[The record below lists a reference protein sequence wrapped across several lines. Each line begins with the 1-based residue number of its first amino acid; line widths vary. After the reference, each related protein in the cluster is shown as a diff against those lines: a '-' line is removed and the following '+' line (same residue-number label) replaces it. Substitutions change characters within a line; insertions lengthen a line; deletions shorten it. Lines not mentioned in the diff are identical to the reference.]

1 MIPRLVATQVA
12 ETANDNIVSIVGDY
26 VKLRRRGSGFVGC
39 CPFHNEKT
47 PSFSVSPAKGFFHC
61 FGCGKSGSAVTFVM
75 EMERVGYP
83 DALRLLGN
91 RLGIAVPEEVASPEE
106 EREARERDSVFAVL
120 EYAARAFEE
129 NLRSSD
135 EGQGL
140 GMTYWRSR
148 GFRDDTIAK
157 FRLGYALSR
166 PDALMGK
173 ALADG
178 YKMEALVKAGLVA
191 GKELNDPH
199 RDYFRGRVMFPIQNT
214 TGKVIGF
221 GGRVLDAATKGVSIK
236 YLNTPETEFYNK
248 RDTLYGIYQARAEI
262 SRMDKCYL
270 VEGYTDVISM
280 HQCGVANVVASSGT
294 SLTASQVRL
303 LKRFT
308 SNITILY
315 DGDKAGIHASL
326 RGIDM
331 ILREGL
337 NVRVL
342 LLPDDDDPDSFAR
355 KHSADDFLAYVEGN
369 EKDFLAYEAQVLMAS
384 AGDDPIKKAEA
395 THTIIASIAEV
406 QDSVARELY
415 VRECAK
421 TMRLSEETV
430 YAALQKRLVDNAARQ
445 RDQDVAEQ
453 RRRAYEEARAA
464 QTPPALPSPEGRP
477 PLPPTPPL
485 SPQAP
490 PAEALTL
497 SQQDV
502 AMAEVMRL
510 FVTYPQAPIEQ
521 MEGRPTVAQFI
532 AETLA
537 DDNIAPTNPVF
548 GKILDEYRNAPDP
561 AAVDTRHFMSM
572 PDADVSRFVAEA
584 LGRPQESRIH
594 SRYAVVKSEEE
605 SLDAFVQRA
614 LFELMFPEVV
624 RKGDELRRELAEKSA
639 AGAVSDEE
647 LDGILADIAKYDR
660 VKTLLSVRQLG
671 ERAVF

>member
-26 VKLRRRGSGFVGC
+26 VKLRRRGGGFVGC

-83 DALRLLGN
+83 DALRLLGK

-106 EREARERDSVFAVL
+106 EREARERDAVFAVL
-120 EYAARAFEE
+120 EYAARAFEQ

-140 GMTYWRSR
+140 GMTYWHSR

-178 YKMEALVKAGLVA
+178 YKMEALVKAGLVS
-191 GKELNDPH
+191 GKEIADPH

-221 GGRVLDAATKGVSIK
+221 GGRVLDAATKGVNIK

-262 SRMDKCYL
+262 SRLDKCYL

-280 HQCGVANVVASSGT
+280 HQSGVANVVASSGT

-308 SNITILY
+308 SNVTILF

-355 KHSADDFLAYVEGN
+355 KHSADDFLAYVESH

-395 THTIIASIAEV
+395 THTIVGSIAEV
-406 QDSVARELY
+406 QDRVARELY

-421 TMRLSEETV
+421 TMRLTEETV

-445 RDQDVAEQ
+445 RDQDVSEQ

-464 QTPPALPSPEGRP
+464 QAQ
-477 PLPPTPPL
+477 
-485 SPQAP
+485 PQAP
-490 PAEALTL
+490 SRPESPMQGAAPVPPIEAVP
-497 SQQDV
+497 SSSQDV

-510 FVTYPQAPIEQ
+510 FVTYPQVRIEQ
-521 MEGRPTVAQFI
+521 LEGAPTVAQFI

-537 DDNIAPTNPVF
+537 DDNIAPANPVF
-548 GKILDEYRNAPDP
+548 GKILDEFRNAPDP
-561 AAVDTRHFMSM
+561 AAVDTRHFLNM
-572 PDADVSRFVAEA
+572 PDADVNRFVAEA
-584 LGRPQESRIH
+584 LGRPRESRIH

-639 AGAVSDEE
+639 AATVSDEE
-647 LDGILADIAKYDR
+647 LDAIMSDIAKYDR
-660 VKTLLSVRQLG
+660 VKTLLSTQQLG